1 VKSRQVIGYCSF
13 TKAIEHLGDRWIL
26 FILRQISTFG
36 PQGFNDLATG
46 LPGRISR
53 SVLAGRLR
61 KLENLGLVAHAAGAP
76 YRLTAAGTELIPTIL
91 SLRGWAE
98 TWLPDDP
105 DMVERDPDVVLAWL
119 AQRAAPGR
127 LPDSPVVIEF
137 TTHHRHE
144 HRWWLVLQRGAEPY
158 GCLRDPLLDE
168 TRYVYA
174 RAPITT
180 LLALARGRGDWAKAI
195 DDGTLVVTGAPELT
209 ATVSEW
215 FARTAAP
222 GRVDAVT
229 DQRGRRATDG

>member
-1 VKSRQVIGYCSF
+1 MGSSESTGYCSF
-13 TKAIEHLGDRWIL
+13 TKAIEHLGDRWNL

-53 SVLAGRLR
+53 SVLADRLR
-61 KLENLGLVAHAAGAP
+61 KLETLGLVAHADGGP
-76 YRLTAAGTELIPTIL
+76 YRLTAAGLGLVPTIL

-105 DMVERDPDVVLAWL
+105 DMAERDPDVVLGWL
-119 AQRAAPGR
+119 ARRAAVQR
-127 LPDSPVVIEF
+127 LPDRAVVIEF

-174 RAPITT
+174 RAAITT
-180 LLALARGRGDWAKAI
+180 LLALARGRREWAQAI
-195 DDGTLVVTGAPELT
+195 EDGTLAVSGSPQLARRLT
-209 ATVSEW
+209 RW
-215 FARTAAP
+215 FTPAGVAQPTP
-222 GRVDAVT
+222 H
-229 DQRGRRATDG
+229 